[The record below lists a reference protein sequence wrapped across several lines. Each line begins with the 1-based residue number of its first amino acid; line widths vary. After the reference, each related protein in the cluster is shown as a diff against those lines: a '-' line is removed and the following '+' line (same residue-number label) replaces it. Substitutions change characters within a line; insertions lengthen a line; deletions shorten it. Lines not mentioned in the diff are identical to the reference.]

1 MNPADKGTPD
11 AWVKRDERLI
21 RLTGRHPFNCE
32 APLTDLYDAG
42 FLTPSSLFYVRN
54 HGAVP
59 EFKGK
64 DPNEWMVKIDGLVK
78 RPMNITLGDLRRGH
92 FQTVTLPVTMVCAGN
107 RRKEQNAVAQS
118 LGFSWGS
125 AGTSTAL
132 FTGVYLSE
140 VLEYVG
146 AMGIR
151 DGARHVVFE
160 GADVLPDGPYGT
172 SQTINTAKDK
182 GKGLMLAWA
191 MNGLPLEPDHGYPLR
206 LVVPGQIGGRSVKW
220 LTKITVSEKES
231 QHHLHFRDNKVLPTE
246 LTADRARTESQWW
259 YDPKYIIN
267 DLNVNSVTCYPQH
280 EEIIEMNKDFS
291 SSTSDRDQGS
301 EPSSYNLRGYAYAG
315 GGRRVNRVE
324 YSLDGGVQWKLAS
337 IVYPEDLF
345 RKIINQEADPKLWGT
360 FDVCERDQCFCWCFW
375 NVQVSLK
382 DLANADVFM
391 VRAMDSSLALQPRDM
406 YWNPTGMMNNWWHR
420 VAIHKTEVDGK
431 LKLRFEHPTLAG
443 VQTGGWMQRMKDEG
457 QDISKP
463 IFGDA
468 ASASAEPKKPAPKP
482 QTVKMTKDDVVKT
495 ITLSE
500 LESHGAESS
509 EPWFIV
515 NGQVYDGTAFLSQH
529 PGGAE
534 SIKLAA
540 GEDATDDFMG
550 LHSASAKKQLAGFH
564 IGTIANTAG
573 DSEKSEKTNE
583 TTTISEVFLDK
594 KKWKRSKLT
603 KVIKISQD
611 TSHFTFALE
620 SEDQSLGLPT
630 GQHVYLR
637 VASDDGTFIQRAYT
651 PISKE
656 HQKGTIEFVIKLYL
670 PSKQFPEGGKMSVA
684 LSNVKV
690 GDQIDMKGP
699 LGSFIW
705 FKDGACSWK
714 GTARHTRNLA
724 LICGGSGVTPI
735 IQVIRG
741 VLEDETDSETK
752 MWLIDANRTQGDILL
767 YKELNE
773 LETKHPDRLKVFH
786 VLSNADDEWKG
797 ERGRVTK
804 DHLNQHLPSP
814 DVDTMAFYC
823 GPPGL
828 LDQVV
833 TPNLKELGWDLERNL
848 VLF

>member
-1 MNPADKGTPD
+1 MTSSSPSTLYTSTLQPARSKVHGSTYLKPDASFTSPSRPVLPDEYPALPAELMHKPESMNPADKGTPD

-42 FLTPSSLFYVRN
+42 FLTPSSLFY
-54 HGAVP
+54 
-59 EFKGK
+59 FKGK
-64 DPNEWMVKIDGLVK
+64 NPNEWKVEIDGLVK
-78 RPMNITLGDLRRGH
+78 RPMNITLGQLRQAP

-107 RRKEQNAVAQS
+107 RRKEQNVVAQS

-132 FTGVYLSE
+132 FTGVYLSD
-140 VLEYVG
+140 VLEHVG
-146 AMGIR
+146 VMGIR

-172 SQTINTAKDK
+172 SQTINTARDR

-220 LTKITVSEKES
+220 LTKITVSDKES
-231 QHHLHFRDNKVLPTE
+231 QHHLHFRVSLEIMFAIAVDHNMDMIQTL
-246 LTADRARTESQWW
+246 LLRW

-280 EEIIEMNKDFS
+280 EEIIEMNQDFT
-291 SSTSDRDQGS
+291 SSTTSGDRGS
-301 EPSSYNLRGYAYAG
+301 KPSTYNLRGYAYAG

-324 YSLDGGVQWKLAS
+324 YSLDGGTQWNLAS
-337 IVYPEDLF
+337 IVHPEDLF
-345 RKIINQEADPKLWGT
+345 RKIINQEADPTVWGI
-360 FDVCERDQCFCWCFW
+360 FDVCERDECFCWCFW
-375 NVQVSLK
+375 NVEVSLK
-382 DLANADVFM
+382 SLANADVLM

-420 VAIHKTEVDGK
+420 VAIHKTE
-431 LKLRFEHPTLAG
+431 HPTLAG

-463 IFGDA
+463 TFGDT
-468 ASASAEPKKPAPKP
+468 ASASAAPKKPASTPP
-482 QTVKMTKDDVVKT
+482 TVKMTKDDVVKT
-495 ITLSE
+495 ISLSE
-500 LESHGAESS
+500 
-509 EPWFIV
+509 V
-515 NGQVYDGTAFLSQH
+515 DFLSKH

-540 GEDATDDFMG
+540 GDDATDDFMG
-550 LHSASAKKQLAGFH
+550 LHSAAAKRQLAEFH
-564 IGTIANTAG
+564 IGTIANTDG
-573 DSEKSEKTNE
+573 DLKKSGATNE
-583 TTTISEVFLDK
+583 PSTISEVFLDK
-594 KKWKRSKLT
+594 KKWKRSKLI
-603 KVIKISQD
+603 KMIKISED

-637 VASDDGTFIQRAYT
+637 IPLDDGTFIQRAYT

-684 LSNVKV
+684 LSKVKV

-705 FKDGACSWK
+705 LKDGACSWK
-714 GTARHTRNLA
+714 GEPRHSRNLA

-752 MWLIDANRTQGDILL
+752 MWLIDANR
-767 YKELNE
+767 
-773 LETKHPDRLKVFH
+773 
-786 VLSNADDEWKG
+786 
-797 ERGRVTK
+797 
-804 DHLNQHLPSP
+804 
-814 DVDTMAFYC
+814 
-823 GPPGL
+823 
-828 LDQVV
+828 
-833 TPNLKELGWDLERNL
+833 
-848 VLF
+848 